1 MIRDRRVIR
10 QAAARIAQAANRT
23 HDDLENDLVEQEAPF
38 TERLLTRIQDAM
50 DGFDTKGITWRAKT
64 LTDRGPRA
72 QEAEFG
78 ADFVG
83 VLEIRIAGY
92 SVEKGF
98 LAQAKMVDSN
108 WGMSISEFKRLKA
121 QCDSMLAV
129 SPDSFVFVYSPS
141 EIKAIPASAVVA
153 THDSDTPPSLNRYY
167 SRSITTF
174 YEEHFGC
181 FIGDHRISA
190 PTIDLLRELRA
201 RYLLLLQATQ

>member
-1 MIRDRRVIR
+1 MIRDRRIIR

-23 HDDLENDLVEQEAPF
+23 HDDLQNDLVEQEAPF
-38 TERLLTRIQDAM
+38 TERLLTRIQDAI
-50 DGFDTKGITWRAKT
+50 DGFETKGITWRAKT

-83 VLEIRIAGY
+83 VLEIRITDY

-98 LAQAKMVDSN
+98 LAQAKMVDSD
-108 WGMSISEFKRLKA
+108 WEMSNREFKRLKA
-121 QCDSMLAV
+121 QCDSMLTV
-129 SPDSFVFVYSPS
+129 SADSFVFVYSPS
-141 EIKAIPASAVVA
+141 KIKVIPASAVVA
-153 THDSDTPPSLNRYY
+153 THDTDAPSSLDRYY
-167 SRSITTF
+167 SRSVTTF

-190 PTIDLLRELRA
+190 PTIDLLGRLRA
-201 RYLLLLQATQ
+201 RYLLLLQASQ

>member
-1 MIRDRRVIR
+1 
-10 QAAARIAQAANRT
+10 
-23 HDDLENDLVEQEAPF
+23 
-38 TERLLTRIQDAM
+38 M
-50 DGFDTKGITWRAKT
+50 DGFETKGITWRAKT
-64 LTDRGPRA
+64 LTDRGPGA

-83 VLEIRIAGY
+83 VLEIRVTGY

-98 LAQAKMVDSN
+98 LAQAKMVDSD
-108 WGMSISEFKRLKA
+108 WEMSPAEFKRMKA
-121 QCDSMLAV
+121 QCDTMLTV

-141 EIKAIPASAVVA
+141 QIKIVPASAVAA
-153 THDSDTPPSLNRYY
+153 TTDFETTFDLNRYY

-181 FIGDHRISA
+181 FIGDHRISS
-190 PTIDLLRELRA
+190 PTIELLRRMRG